1 MRIST
6 SQWAERFYRLID
18 AGWEPH
24 RELDAHYSS
33 LDDALADAIAW
44 VEAITESNHHAA
56 LIGVEVSTTQGGW
69 RTCSTSTSTAAPSVA
84 DRLKQLKGLHADGLI
99 DDATFAAKR
108 DAILVEL

>member
-24 RELDAHYSS
+24 RELDVQYSS
-33 LDDALADAIAW
+33 LDDAIADAIAW
-44 VEAITESNHHAA
+44 VEPITESNHPAA
-56 LIGVEVSTTQGGW
+56 LMGVEVSTTQGGW
-69 RTCSTSTSTAAPSVA
+69 RTCSTSTSAPSVA